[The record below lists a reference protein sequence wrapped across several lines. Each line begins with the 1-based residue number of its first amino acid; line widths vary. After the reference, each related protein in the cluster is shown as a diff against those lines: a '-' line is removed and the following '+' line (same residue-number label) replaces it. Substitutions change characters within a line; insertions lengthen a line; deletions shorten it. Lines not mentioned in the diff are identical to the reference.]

1 MIEKCVVETI
11 SDEEVMFIYLNFD
24 YEFGSS
30 YNSRNLKKEI
40 ENGIRKNKFKG
51 KKILFIVSG
60 IIIGSLLI
68 NKPVYN
74 NYDFKYVD
82 TTIINKI
89 IEIDKNDI
97 NNNFNQN
104 DIDYNNNNYEQE
116 RKKSVVFINNDN
128 INNNIKEE
136 KVVENQD
143 NLNNDVIQNNTNNNI
158 TAKESEDEK
167 KNDVNSEIRVE
178 EDVKEEITEDVKEE
192 LITVYRTNGDV
203 INIGLTEYLV
213 GVVAGEMPASF
224 PIEALKAQ
232 AVVARTYTMKSLQI
246 GRKLT
251 DSTSTQVYKDNNQLR
266 NLWGKDYDRYYQ
278 RIYDAVT
285 STDNICVYYNGDY
298 IDAVYHSTSNGYT
311 EDAVNVWGNRIPYLQ
326 TVASTW
332 DQNVS
337 SYLKIITKEEFDI
350 ISILGLDNLDE
361 IQILERNN
369 SGRVEKVQIG
379 NKIFSGVELRNMLG
393 LRSTDFEIIKD
404 NNIITITTKGY
415 GHGVGMSQYGAKGM
429 AEQGYSYREI
439 LNHYYTNVNIY

>member
-1 MIEKCVVETI
+1 M
-11 SDEEVMFIYLNFD
+11 S
-24 YEFGSS
+24 
-30 YNSRNLKKEI
+30 
-40 ENGIRKNKFKG
+40 
-51 KKILFIVSG
+51 
-60 IIIGSLLI
+60 
-68 NKPVYN
+68 
-74 NYDFKYVD
+74 
-82 TTIINKI
+82 
-89 IEIDKNDI
+89 
-97 NNNFNQN
+97 
-104 DIDYNNNNYEQE
+104 
-116 RKKSVVFINNDN
+116 
-128 INNNIKEE
+128 
-136 KVVENQD
+136 
-143 NLNNDVIQNNTNNNI
+143 
-158 TAKESEDEK
+158 
-167 KNDVNSEIRVE
+167 
-178 EDVKEEITEDVKEE
+178 
-192 LITVYRTNGDV
+192 
-203 INIGLTEYLV
+203 
-213 GVVAGEMPASF
+213 GEMPASF
-224 PIEALKAQ
+224 PMEALKAQ

-266 NLWGKDYDRYYQ
+266 SLWGNDYDRYYQ

-311 EDAVNVWGNRIPYLQ
+311 EDAVNVWGNSIPYLQ
-326 TVASTW
+326 TVVSTW

-337 SYLKIITKEEFDI
+337 SYLKIITKEESDI

-393 LRSTDFEIIKD
+393 LRSTDFEIIKN

>member
-11 SDEEVMFIYLNFD
+11 SNEEVMFIYLNFD

-30 YNSRNLKKEI
+30 FNSKNLKKEI
-40 ENGIRKNKFKG
+40 ENGIRKNNFKG
-51 KKILFIVSG
+51 KKILFVVSG
-60 IIIGSLLI
+60 IIVGTLLI

-104 DIDYNNNNYEQE
+104 DMDYNNNYEQE
-116 RKKSVVFINNDN
+116 KKKSVVSINNDN
-128 INNNIKEE
+128 ISNIKEE

-266 NLWGKDYDRYYQ
+266 NLWGNDYDRYYK

-311 EDAVNVWGNRIPYLQ
+311 EDAINVWGNRIPYLQ

-337 SYLKIITKEEFDI
+337 SYLKIITKEESDI

>member
-30 YNSRNLKKEI
+30 FNSKNLKKEI
-40 ENGIRKNKFKG
+40 ENGIRKNNFKG
-51 KKILFIVSG
+51 KKILFVVSG
-60 IIIGSLLI
+60 IIVGTLLI

-104 DIDYNNNNYEQE
+104 DVDSINNYEQE
-116 RKKSVVFINNDN
+116 KKKSVVSINNDN
-128 INNNIKEE
+128 ISNIKEE

-178 EDVKEEITEDVKEE
+178 DDVKEEITEDVKEE

-251 DSTSTQVYKDNNQLR
+251 DSTITQVYKDNNQLR
-266 NLWGKDYDRYYQ
+266 NLWGNDYDRYYQ

-337 SYLKIITKEEFDI
+337 SYLKIITKEESDI

>member
-24 YEFGSS
+24 HEFGSS
-30 YNSRNLKKEI
+30 FNSKNLKKEI
-40 ENGIRKNKFKG
+40 ENGIRKNNFKG
-51 KKILFIVSG
+51 KKILFVVSG
-60 IIIGSLLI
+60 IIVGTLLI

-104 DIDYNNNNYEQE
+104 DVDSINNYEQE
-116 RKKSVVFINNDN
+116 KKKSVVSINNDN
-128 INNNIKEE
+128 ISNIKEE

-178 EDVKEEITEDVKEE
+178 DDVKEEITEDVKEE

-251 DSTSTQVYKDNNQLR
+251 DSTITQVYKDNNQLR
-266 NLWGKDYDRYYQ
+266 NLWGNDYDRYYQ

-337 SYLKIITKEEFDI
+337 SYLKIITKEESDI

>member
-30 YNSRNLKKEI
+30 FNSKNLKKEI
-40 ENGIRKNKFKG
+40 ENSIRKNNFKG
-51 KKILFIVSG
+51 KKILFVVSG
-60 IIIGSLLI
+60 IIVGTLLI

-104 DIDYNNNNYEQE
+104 DVDSINNYEQE
-116 RKKSVVFINNDN
+116 KKKSVVSINNDN

-143 NLNNDVIQNNTNNNI
+143 NFNNDVIQNNTNNNI
-158 TAKESEDEK
+158 TAKDSEDEK
-167 KNDVNSEIRVE
+167 KNDVNSEIRGE

-266 NLWGKDYDRYYQ
+266 NLWGNDYDRYYQ

-311 EDAVNVWGNRIPYLQ
+311 EDAINVWGNSIPYLQ

>member
-40 ENGIRKNKFKG
+40 ENGIRKNKFNG
-51 KKILFIVSG
+51 KKILFVVSG

-104 DIDYNNNNYEQE
+104 DVDSINNYEQE
-116 RKKSVVFINNDN
+116 KKKSVVSTNDDN
-128 INNNIKEE
+128 ISNIKEE
-136 KVVENQD
+136 KIVENQD
-143 NLNNDVIQNNTNNNI
+143 NLNNNIKQNNTNGNI
-158 TAKESEDEK
+158 IEKDIEDEK
-167 KNDVNSEIRVE
+167 ENDVNLEIKVE

-224 PIEALKAQ
+224 PMEALKAQ

-285 STDNICVYYNGDY
+285 STDNICVYYNGNY

-311 EDAVNVWGNRIPYLQ
+311 EDAVNVWGNSIPYLQ

-337 SYLKIITKEEFDI
+337 SYLKTITKEESDI
-350 ISILGLDNLDE
+350 ISILGLENLDE

-369 SGRVEKVQIG
+369 SGRVEKVQVG

>member
-11 SDEEVMFIYLNFD
+11 SNEEVMFIYLNFD

-30 YNSRNLKKEI
+30 FNSRNLKKEI
-40 ENGIRKNKFKG
+40 ENSIRKNKFKG
-51 KKILFIVSG
+51 KKVLLVVSG
-60 IIIGSLLI
+60 IIVGTLLI

-74 NYDFKYVD
+74 NSNFEYVD

-104 DIDYNNNNYEQE
+104 DIDFINNYEQE
-116 RKKSVVFINNDN
+116 KNESVASTNNDN
-128 INNNIKEE
+128 ISNIKEE
-136 KVVENQD
+136 KVVKNQD
-143 NLNNDVIQNNTNNNI
+143 NLNNDVIQNNTNSNI
-158 TAKESEDEK
+158 TEKDRKDEK
-167 KNDVNSEIRVE
+167 KNDVNSEIKVE
-178 EDVKEEITEDVKEE
+178 DDLKEEITEDVKEE

-224 PIEALKAQ
+224 PMEALKAQ

-251 DSTSTQVYKDNNQLR
+251 DSTSTQVYKDNNQLK

-285 STDNICVYYNGDY
+285 STDNICVYYNGNY

-311 EDAVNVWGNRIPYLQ
+311 EDAVNVWGNSIPYLQ

-337 SYLKIITKEEFDI
+337 SYLKTITKEESDI
-350 ISILGLDNLDE
+350 ISILGLENLDE
-361 IQILERNN
+361 IQVLERNN
-369 SGRVEKVQIG
+369 SGRVEKVQVG

-429 AEQGYSYREI
+429 AEQGYTYREI

>member
-11 SDEEVMFIYLNFD
+11 SNEEVMFIYLNFD

-30 YNSRNLKKEI
+30 FNSKNLKKEI
-40 ENGIRKNKFKG
+40 ENGIRKNNFKG
-51 KKILFIVSG
+51 KKILFVVSG
-60 IIIGSLLI
+60 IIVGTLLI

-104 DIDYNNNNYEQE
+104 DIDYNNNYEQE
-116 RKKSVVFINNDN
+116 RKKSVVSINNDN

-143 NLNNDVIQNNTNNNI
+143 NFNNDVIQNNTNNNI

-337 SYLKIITKEEFDI
+337 SYLKIITKEESDI

-393 LRSTDFEIIKD
+393 LRSTDFEIIKG

>member
-30 YNSRNLKKEI
+30 FNSRNLKKEI

-51 KKILFIVSG
+51 KKILFVVSG

-104 DIDYNNNNYEQE
+104 DVDSINNYEQE
-116 RKKSVVFINNDN
+116 KKKSVVSTNDDN
-128 INNNIKEE
+128 ISNIKEE
-136 KVVENQD
+136 KIVENQD
-143 NLNNDVIQNNTNNNI
+143 NLNNNIKQNNTNCNI
-158 TAKESEDEK
+158 IEKDIEDEK
-167 KNDVNSEIRVE
+167 ENDVNLEIKVE

-192 LITVYRTNGDV
+192 LITVYRTYGDV

-224 PIEALKAQ
+224 PMEALKAQ

-285 STDNICVYYNGDY
+285 STDNICVYYNGNY

-311 EDAVNVWGNRIPYLQ
+311 EDAVNVWGNSIPYLQ

-337 SYLKIITKEEFDI
+337 SYLKTITKEESDI
-350 ISILGLDNLDE
+350 ISILGLENLDE

>member
-11 SDEEVMFIYLNFD
+11 SNEEVMFIYLNFD

-30 YNSRNLKKEI
+30 FNSKNLKKEI
-40 ENGIRKNKFKG
+40 ENGIRKNNFKG
-51 KKILFIVSG
+51 KKILFVVSG
-60 IIIGSLLI
+60 IIVGTLLI

-104 DIDYNNNNYEQE
+104 DMDYNNNYEQE
-116 RKKSVVFINNDN
+116 KKKSVVSINNDN
-128 INNNIKEE
+128 ISNIKEE

-266 NLWGKDYDRYYQ
+266 NLWGNDYDRYYQ
-278 RIYDAVT
+278 RIYDVVT
-285 STDNICVYYNGDY
+285 STDNICVYYNGNY

-337 SYLKIITKEEFDI
+337 SYLKIITKEESDI

>member
-11 SDEEVMFIYLNFD
+11 SNEEVMFIYLNFD

-30 YNSRNLKKEI
+30 FNSKNLKKEI
-40 ENGIRKNKFKG
+40 ENGIRKNNFKG
-51 KKILFIVSG
+51 KKILFVVSG

-104 DIDYNNNNYEQE
+104 DIDYNNNYEQE
-116 RKKSVVFINNDN
+116 KKKSVVSINNDN

-178 EDVKEEITEDVKEE
+178 EDVKEEIIEDVKEE

-203 INIGLTEYLV
+203 INISLTEYLV

-266 NLWGKDYDRYYQ
+266 NLWGNDYDRYYQ

-337 SYLKIITKEEFDI
+337 SYLKIITKEESDI

>member
-11 SDEEVMFIYLNFD
+11 SNEEVMFIYLNFD

-30 YNSRNLKKEI
+30 FNSKNLKKEI
-40 ENGIRKNKFKG
+40 ENGIRKNNFKG
-51 KKILFIVSG
+51 KKILFVVSG
-60 IIIGSLLI
+60 IIVGTLLI

-89 IEIDKNDI
+89 IEVDKNDI

-104 DIDYNNNNYEQE
+104 DVDSINNYEQE
-116 RKKSVVFINNDN
+116 KKKSVVSINNDN

-178 EDVKEEITEDVKEE
+178 DDVKEEITEDVKEE

-266 NLWGKDYDRYYQ
+266 NLWGNDYDRYYQ

-337 SYLKIITKEEFDI
+337 SYLKIITKEESDI

>member
-11 SDEEVMFIYLNFD
+11 SNEEVMFIYLNFD

-30 YNSRNLKKEI
+30 FNSRNLKKEI
-40 ENGIRKNKFKG
+40 ENSIRKNKFKG
-51 KKILFIVSG
+51 KKVLLVVSG
-60 IIIGSLLI
+60 IIVGTLLI

-74 NYDFKYVD
+74 NSNFEYVD

-104 DIDYNNNNYEQE
+104 DVDSINNYEQE
-116 RKKSVVFINNDN
+116 KNESVASTNNDN
-128 INNNIKEE
+128 ISNIKEE
-136 KVVENQD
+136 KVVKNQD
-143 NLNNDVIQNNTNNNI
+143 NLNNDVIQNNTNSNV
-158 TAKESEDEK
+158 TEKDREDEK
-167 KNDVNSEIRVE
+167 KNDVNSEIKVE
-178 EDVKEEITEDVKEE
+178 EDAKEEITEDVKEE

-224 PIEALKAQ
+224 PMEALKAQ

-251 DSTSTQVYKDNNQLR
+251 DSTSTQVYKDNNQLK

-285 STDNICVYYNGDY
+285 STDNICVYYNGNY

-311 EDAVNVWGNRIPYLQ
+311 EDAVNVWGNSIPYLQ

-337 SYLKIITKEEFDI
+337 SYLKTITKEESDI
-350 ISILGLDNLDE
+350 ISILGLENLDE

-369 SGRVEKVQIG
+369 SGRVEKVQVG

-429 AEQGYSYREI
+429 AEQGYTYREI

>member
-11 SDEEVMFIYLNFD
+11 SNEEVMFIYLNFD

-30 YNSRNLKKEI
+30 FNSKNLKKEI
-40 ENGIRKNKFKG
+40 ENGIRKNNFKG
-51 KKILFIVSG
+51 KKILFVVSG
-60 IIIGSLLI
+60 IIVGTLLI

-104 DIDYNNNNYEQE
+104 DVDSINDYEQE
-116 RKKSVVFINNDN
+116 KKKSVVSINNDN
-128 INNNIKEE
+128 ISNIKEE

>member
-104 DIDYNNNNYEQE
+104 DIDYNNNYEQE

-379 NKIFSGVELRNMLG
+379 NKIFS
-393 LRSTDFEIIKD
+393 RSTYFEIIKD

>member
-104 DIDYNNNNYEQE
+104 DIDYNNNYEQE

-158 TAKESEDEK
+158 TAKESEDEN

-337 SYLKIITKEEFDI
+337 SYLKIITKEESDI

-393 LRSTDFEIIKD
+393 LRSTDFEIIRD

>member
-51 KKILFIVSG
+51 KKILFVVSG

-74 NYDFKYVD
+74 NSDFKYVD

-104 DIDYNNNNYEQE
+104 DVDSINNYEQE
-116 RKKSVVFINNDN
+116 KKESVVSINNDN
-128 INNNIKEE
+128 ISNIKEE

-158 TAKESEDEK
+158 TAKDSEDEK

-213 GVVAGEMPASF
+213 GVVSGEMPASF
-224 PIEALKAQ
+224 PMEALKAQ

-337 SYLKIITKEEFDI
+337 SYLKIITKEESDI

>member
-30 YNSRNLKKEI
+30 FNSKNLKKEI
-40 ENGIRKNKFKG
+40 ENSIRKNKFKG
-51 KKILFIVSG
+51 KKILFVVSG

-104 DIDYNNNNYEQE
+104 DIDYNNNYEQE
-116 RKKSVVFINNDN
+116 KKKSVVSINNDN

-178 EDVKEEITEDVKEE
+178 EDVKEEIIEDVKEE

-266 NLWGKDYDRYYQ
+266 NLWGNDYDRYYQ

-311 EDAVNVWGNRIPYLQ
+311 EDAVNVWGNSIPYLQ

-337 SYLKIITKEEFDI
+337 SYLKIITKEESDI

-393 LRSTDFEIIKD
+393 LRSTDFEIIKN

>member
-11 SDEEVMFIYLNFD
+11 SNEEVMFIYLNFD

-30 YNSRNLKKEI
+30 FNSKNLKKEI
-40 ENGIRKNKFKG
+40 ENGIRKNNFKG
-51 KKILFIVSG
+51 KKILFVVSG
-60 IIIGSLLI
+60 IIVGTLLI

-104 DIDYNNNNYEQE
+104 DVDSINNYEQE
-116 RKKSVVFINNDN
+116 KKKSVVSINNDN
-128 INNNIKEE
+128 ISNIKEE

-143 NLNNDVIQNNTNNNI
+143 NLNNDVMQNNTNNNI

-337 SYLKIITKEEFDI
+337 SYLKIITKEESDI

>member
-1 MIEKCVVETI
+1 MIEKYVVETI

-40 ENGIRKNKFKG
+40 ENSIRKNNFKG
-51 KKILFIVSG
+51 KKILFVVSG
-60 IIIGSLLI
+60 IIVGILLI

-104 DIDYNNNNYEQE
+104 DVDSINNYEQE
-116 RKKSVVFINNDN
+116 KKKSVVSINNDN
-128 INNNIKEE
+128 ISNIKEE

-203 INIGLTEYLV
+203 INIDLTEYLV

-285 STDNICVYYNGDY
+285 STDNICVYYNGNY

-337 SYLKIITKEEFDI
+337 SYLKNITKEEFDI

>member
-11 SDEEVMFIYLNFD
+11 SNEEVMFIYLNFD

-51 KKILFIVSG
+51 KKVLLVVSG
-60 IIIGSLLI
+60 IIVGTLLI

-74 NYDFKYVD
+74 NSNLEYVD

-104 DIDYNNNNYEQE
+104 DVDSINNYEQE
-116 RKKSVVFINNDN
+116 KNESVASTNND
-128 INNNIKEE
+128 NIKEE
-136 KVVENQD
+136 KVVKNQD
-143 NLNNDVIQNNTNNNI
+143 NLNNDVIQNNTNSNV
-158 TAKESEDEK
+158 TEKDREDEK
-167 KNDVNSEIRVE
+167 KNDVNSEIKVDE
-178 EDVKEEITEDVKEE
+178 NAKEEITEDVKEE

-224 PIEALKAQ
+224 PMEALKAQ

-251 DSTSTQVYKDNNQLR
+251 DSTSTQVYKDNNQLK

-285 STDNICVYYNGDY
+285 STDNICVYYNGKY

-311 EDAVNVWGNRIPYLQ
+311 EDAVNVWGNSIPYLQ

-332 DQNVS
+332 GQNVS
-337 SYLKIITKEEFDI
+337 SYLKTITKEESDI
-350 ISILGLDNLDE
+350 ISILGLENLDE
-361 IQILERNN
+361 IQMLERNN
-369 SGRVEKVQIG
+369 SGRVEKAQVG
-379 NKIFSGVELRNMLG
+379 NKIFSGVELRNMLE

-415 GHGVGMSQYGAKGM
+415 GHGVGMSQYDAKGM
-429 AEQGYSYREI
+429 AEQGYTYREI

>member
-11 SDEEVMFIYLNFD
+11 SNEEVMFIYLNFD

-51 KKILFIVSG
+51 KKILFVVSG

-74 NYDFKYVD
+74 NSDFKYVD

-104 DIDYNNNNYEQE
+104 DVDSINNYEQE
-116 RKKSVVFINNDN
+116 KKKSVVSVNNDN
-128 INNNIKEE
+128 ISNIKEE

-143 NLNNDVIQNNTNNNI
+143 NLNDDVIQNNTNNNI
-158 TAKESEDEK
+158 TAKDSEDEK
-167 KNDVNSEIRVE
+167 KNDVNSEIRIE

-213 GVVAGEMPASF
+213 GVVSGEMPASF
-224 PIEALKAQ
+224 PMEALKAQ

-266 NLWGKDYDRYYQ
+266 NLWGKDYDKYYQ

-285 STDNICVYYNGDY
+285 STDNICVYYNGNY

-311 EDAVNVWGNRIPYLQ
+311 EDAVNVWGNSIPYLQ

-337 SYLKIITKEEFDI
+337 SYLKIITKEESDI

-369 SGRVEKVQIG
+369 SGRVKKVQIG

>member
-30 YNSRNLKKEI
+30 FNSKNLKKEI
-40 ENGIRKNKFKG
+40 ENGIRKNNFKG
-51 KKILFIVSG
+51 KKILFVVSG
-60 IIIGSLLI
+60 IIVGTLLI

-104 DIDYNNNNYEQE
+104 DVDSINNYEQE
-116 RKKSVVFINNDN
+116 KKKSVVSINNDN
-128 INNNIKEE
+128 ISNIKEE

-178 EDVKEEITEDVKEE
+178 DDVKEEITEDVKEE

-251 DSTSTQVYKDNNQLR
+251 DSTITQVYKDNNQLR
-266 NLWGKDYDRYYQ
+266 NLWGNDYDRYYQ

-285 STDNICVYYNGDY
+285 STDNICVYYNGNY

-337 SYLKIITKEEFDI
+337 SYLKIITKEESDI

-361 IQILERNN
+361 IQILERTN

-439 LNHYYTNVNIY
+439 LNHYYTSVNIY

>member
-1 MIEKCVVETI
+1 MIEKCVVEKI
-11 SDEEVMFIYLNFD
+11 SNEEVMFIYLNFD

-30 YNSRNLKKEI
+30 FNSKNLKKEI
-40 ENGIRKNKFKG
+40 ENGIRKNNFKG
-51 KKILFIVSG
+51 KKILFVVSG
-60 IIIGSLLI
+60 IIVGTLLI

-104 DIDYNNNNYEQE
+104 DIDYNNNYEQE
-116 RKKSVVFINNDN
+116 KKKSVVSINNDN

-178 EDVKEEITEDVKEE
+178 EDVKEEIIEDVKEE

-266 NLWGKDYDRYYQ
+266 NLWGNDYDRYYQ

-337 SYLKIITKEEFDI
+337 SYLKIITKEESDI

>member
-11 SDEEVMFIYLNFD
+11 SNEEVMFIYLNFD

-30 YNSRNLKKEI
+30 FNSKNLKKEI
-40 ENGIRKNKFKG
+40 ENGIRKNNFKG
-51 KKILFIVSG
+51 KKILFVVSG
-60 IIIGSLLI
+60 IIVGTLLI

-74 NYDFKYVD
+74 NSDFKYVD

-104 DIDYNNNNYEQE
+104 DVDSINNYEQE
-116 RKKSVVFINNDN
+116 KKESVVSINNDN
-128 INNNIKEE
+128 ISNIKEE

-158 TAKESEDEK
+158 TAKDSEDEK

-213 GVVAGEMPASF
+213 GVVSGEMPASF
-224 PIEALKAQ
+224 PMEALKAQ

-266 NLWGKDYDRYYQ
+266 NLWGNDYDRYYQ
-278 RIYDAVT
+278 RIYDVVT

-311 EDAVNVWGNRIPYLQ
+311 EDAVNVWGNSIPYLQ

-337 SYLKIITKEEFDI
+337 SYLKIITKEESDI

-404 NNIITITTKGY
+404 NNILTITTKGY
-415 GHGVGMSQYGAKGM
+415 GHGVGMSQYGANGM
-429 AEQGYSYREI
+429 ANAGYSYKDI
-439 LNHYYTNVNIY
+439 LSHYYPGTTLTK

>member
-40 ENGIRKNKFKG
+40 ENGIRKNNFKG
-51 KKILFIVSG
+51 KKVLLVVSG

-74 NYDFKYVD
+74 NYDFKYID

-104 DIDYNNNNYEQE
+104 DVDSINNYEQE
-116 RKKSVVFINNDN
+116 KKKSVVSVNNDN
-128 INNNIKEE
+128 ISNIKEE
-136 KVVENQD
+136 KIVENQD

-158 TAKESEDEK
+158 TAKDSEDEK

-213 GVVAGEMPASF
+213 GVVSGEMPASF
-224 PIEALKAQ
+224 PMEALKAQ

-266 NLWGKDYDRYYQ
+266 SLWGNDYDRYYQ

-311 EDAVNVWGNRIPYLQ
+311 EDAVNVWGNSIPYLQ

-337 SYLKIITKEEFDI
+337 SYLKIITKEESDI

>member
-1 MIEKCVVETI
+1 
-11 SDEEVMFIYLNFD
+11 
-24 YEFGSS
+24 
-30 YNSRNLKKEI
+30 
-40 ENGIRKNKFKG
+40 
-51 KKILFIVSG
+51 
-60 IIIGSLLI
+60 
-68 NKPVYN
+68 
-74 NYDFKYVD
+74 
-82 TTIINKI
+82 
-89 IEIDKNDI
+89 
-97 NNNFNQN
+97 
-104 DIDYNNNNYEQE
+104 
-116 RKKSVVFINNDN
+116 
-128 INNNIKEE
+128 
-136 KVVENQD
+136 
-143 NLNNDVIQNNTNNNI
+143 
-158 TAKESEDEK
+158 
-167 KNDVNSEIRVE
+167 
-178 EDVKEEITEDVKEE
+178 
-192 LITVYRTNGDV
+192 
-203 INIGLTEYLV
+203 
-213 GVVAGEMPASF
+213 
-224 PIEALKAQ
+224 
-232 AVVARTYTMKSLQI
+232 MKSLQI

>member
-11 SDEEVMFIYLNFD
+11 SNEEVMFIYLNFD

-40 ENGIRKNKFKG
+40 ENGIRKNKFNG
-51 KKILFIVSG
+51 KKILFVVSG

-104 DIDYNNNNYEQE
+104 DVDSINNYEQE
-116 RKKSVVFINNDN
+116 KKKSVVSTNDDN
-128 INNNIKEE
+128 ISNIKEE
-136 KVVENQD
+136 KIVENQD
-143 NLNNDVIQNNTNNNI
+143 NLNNNIKQNNTNGNI
-158 TAKESEDEK
+158 IEKDIEDEK
-167 KNDVNSEIRVE
+167 ENDVNLEIKVE

-224 PIEALKAQ
+224 PMEALKAQ

-285 STDNICVYYNGDY
+285 STDNICVYYNGNY

-311 EDAVNVWGNRIPYLQ
+311 EDAVNVWGNSIPYLQ

-337 SYLKIITKEEFDI
+337 SYLKIITKEESDI

>member
-1 MIEKCVVETI
+1 M
-11 SDEEVMFIYLNFD
+11 
-24 YEFGSS
+24 
-30 YNSRNLKKEI
+30 

-51 KKILFIVSG
+51 KKILFVVSG

-104 DIDYNNNNYEQE
+104 DVDSINNYEQE
-116 RKKSVVFINNDN
+116 KKKSVVSTNDDN
-128 INNNIKEE
+128 ISNIKEE
-136 KVVENQD
+136 KIVENQD
-143 NLNNDVIQNNTNNNI
+143 NLNNNIKQNNTNGNI
-158 TAKESEDEK
+158 IEKDIEDEK
-167 KNDVNSEIRVE
+167 ENDVNLEIKVE

-224 PIEALKAQ
+224 PMEALKAQ

-285 STDNICVYYNGDY
+285 STDNICVYYNGNY

-311 EDAVNVWGNRIPYLQ
+311 EDAVNVWGNSIPYLQ

-337 SYLKIITKEEFDI
+337 SYLKTITKEESDI
-350 ISILGLDNLDE
+350 ISILGLENLDE

>member
-30 YNSRNLKKEI
+30 FNSRNLKKEI

-51 KKILFIVSG
+51 KKILFVVSG

-104 DIDYNNNNYEQE
+104 DVDSINNYEQE
-116 RKKSVVFINNDN
+116 KKKSVVSTNDDN
-128 INNNIKEE
+128 ISNIKEE
-136 KVVENQD
+136 KIVENQD
-143 NLNNDVIQNNTNNNI
+143 NLNNNIKQNNTNCNI
-158 TAKESEDEK
+158 IEKDIEDEK
-167 KNDVNSEIRVE
+167 ENDVNLEIKVE

-224 PIEALKAQ
+224 PMEALKAQ

-285 STDNICVYYNGDY
+285 STDNICVYYNGNY

-311 EDAVNVWGNRIPYLQ
+311 EDAVNVWGNSIPYLQ

-337 SYLKIITKEEFDI
+337 SYLKTITKEESDI
-350 ISILGLDNLDE
+350 ISILGLENLDE

>member
-1 MIEKCVVETI
+1 MIEKCVVEKI
-11 SDEEVMFIYLNFD
+11 SNEEVMFIYLNFD

-30 YNSRNLKKEI
+30 FNSRNLKKEI
-40 ENGIRKNKFKG
+40 ENSIRKNKFKG
-51 KKILFIVSG
+51 KKVLLVVSG
-60 IIIGSLLI
+60 IIVGTLLI

-74 NYDFKYVD
+74 NSNFEYVD

-104 DIDYNNNNYEQE
+104 DVDSINNYEQE
-116 RKKSVVFINNDN
+116 KNESVASTNNDN
-128 INNNIKEE
+128 ISNIKEE
-136 KVVENQD
+136 KVVKNQD
-143 NLNNDVIQNNTNNNI
+143 NLNNDVIQNNTNSNV
-158 TAKESEDEK
+158 TEKDREDEK
-167 KNDVNSEIRVE
+167 KNDVNSEIKVE
-178 EDVKEEITEDVKEE
+178 EDAKEEITEDVKEE

-224 PIEALKAQ
+224 PMEALKAQ

-251 DSTSTQVYKDNNQLR
+251 DSTSTQVYKDNNQLK

-285 STDNICVYYNGDY
+285 STDNICVYYNGNY

-311 EDAVNVWGNRIPYLQ
+311 EDAVNVWGNSIPYLQ

-337 SYLKIITKEEFDI
+337 SYLKTITKEESDI
-350 ISILGLDNLDE
+350 ISILGLENLDE

-369 SGRVEKVQIG
+369 SGRVEKVQVG

-404 NNIITITTKGY
+404 NNVITITTKGY

-429 AEQGYSYREI
+429 AEQGYTYREI

>member
-11 SDEEVMFIYLNFD
+11 SNEEVMFIYLNFD

-30 YNSRNLKKEI
+30 FNSKNLKKEI
-40 ENGIRKNKFKG
+40 ENGIRKNNFKG
-51 KKILFIVSG
+51 KKILFVVSG
-60 IIIGSLLI
+60 IIVGTLLI

-104 DIDYNNNNYEQE
+104 DMDYNNNYEQE
-116 RKKSVVFINNDN
+116 KKKSVVSINNDN
-128 INNNIKEE
+128 ISNIKEE

-266 NLWGKDYDRYYQ
+266 NLWGNDYDRYYQ

-337 SYLKIITKEEFDI
+337 SYLKIITKEESDI

>member
-104 DIDYNNNNYEQE
+104 DIDYNNNYEQE

-337 SYLKIITKEEFDI
+337 SYLKIITKEESDI

-393 LRSTDFEIIKD
+393 LRSTDFEIIRD

>member
-11 SDEEVMFIYLNFD
+11 SNEEVMFIYLNFD

-30 YNSRNLKKEI
+30 FNSKNLKKEI
-40 ENGIRKNKFKG
+40 ENGIRKNNFKG
-51 KKILFIVSG
+51 KKILFVVSG
-60 IIIGSLLI
+60 IIVGTLLI

-82 TTIINKI
+82 TAIINKI

-104 DIDYNNNNYEQE
+104 DVDSINNYEQE
-116 RKKSVVFINNDN
+116 RKKSVVSINNDN
-128 INNNIKEE
+128 ISNIKEE

-266 NLWGKDYDRYYQ
+266 NLWGNDYDRYYQ

-285 STDNICVYYNGDY
+285 STDNICVYYNGNY

-337 SYLKIITKEEFDI
+337 SYLKIITKEESDI
-350 ISILGLDNLDE
+350 ISILGLDNLNE

>member
-30 YNSRNLKKEI
+30 FNSKNLKKEI
-40 ENGIRKNKFKG
+40 GNSIRKNKFKG
-51 KKILFIVSG
+51 KKILFVVSG

-104 DIDYNNNNYEQE
+104 DVDSINNYEQE
-116 RKKSVVFINNDN
+116 KKKSVVSINNDN
-128 INNNIKEE
+128 ISNIKEE

-143 NLNNDVIQNNTNNNI
+143 NLNNDVMQNNTNNNI

-178 EDVKEEITEDVKEE
+178 DDVKEEITEDVKEE

-266 NLWGKDYDRYYQ
+266 NLWGNDYDRYYQ

-337 SYLKIITKEEFDI
+337 SYLKIITKEESDI

>member
-30 YNSRNLKKEI
+30 FNSKNLKKEI
-40 ENGIRKNKFKG
+40 ENSIRKNKFKG
-51 KKILFIVSG
+51 KKILFVVSG

-104 DIDYNNNNYEQE
+104 DIDYNNNYEQE
-116 RKKSVVFINNDN
+116 KKKSVVSINNDN

-266 NLWGKDYDRYYQ
+266 NLWGNDYDRYYQ

-337 SYLKIITKEEFDI
+337 SYLKIITKEESDI

>member
-1 MIEKCVVETI
+1 
-11 SDEEVMFIYLNFD
+11 MFIYLNFD

-30 YNSRNLKKEI
+30 FNSKNLKKEI
-40 ENGIRKNKFKG
+40 ENSIRKNNFKG
-51 KKILFIVSG
+51 KKILFVVSG
-60 IIIGSLLI
+60 IIVGTLLI

-104 DIDYNNNNYEQE
+104 DVDSINNYEQE
-116 RKKSVVFINNDN
+116 KKKSVVSINNDN

-143 NLNNDVIQNNTNNNI
+143 NFNNDVIQNNTNNNI
-158 TAKESEDEK
+158 TAKDSEDEK
-167 KNDVNSEIRVE
+167 KNDVNSEIRGE

-266 NLWGKDYDRYYQ
+266 NLWGNDYDRYYQ

-337 SYLKIITKEEFDI
+337 SYLKNITKEEFDI

>member
-11 SDEEVMFIYLNFD
+11 SNEEVMFIYLNFD

-51 KKILFIVSG
+51 RKILFVVSG

-104 DIDYNNNNYEQE
+104 DVDSINNYEQE
-116 RKKSVVFINNDN
+116 RKKSVVSINNDN
-128 INNNIKEE
+128 ISNIKEE

-158 TAKESEDEK
+158 TAKDREDEK
-167 KNDVNSEIRVE
+167 KNDVNSEIRIE
-178 EDVKEEITEDVKEE
+178 DDVKEEITEDVKEE

-213 GVVAGEMPASF
+213 GVVSGEMPASF
-224 PIEALKAQ
+224 PMEALKAQ

-266 NLWGKDYDRYYQ
+266 NLWGNDYDRYYQ

-311 EDAVNVWGNRIPYLQ
+311 EDAVNVWGNSIPYLQ

-337 SYLKIITKEEFDI
+337 SYLKIITKEESDI